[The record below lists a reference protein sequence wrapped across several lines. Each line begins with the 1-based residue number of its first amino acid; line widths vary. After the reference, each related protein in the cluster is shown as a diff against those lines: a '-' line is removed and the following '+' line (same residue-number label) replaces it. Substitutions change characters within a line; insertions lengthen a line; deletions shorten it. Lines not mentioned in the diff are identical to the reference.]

1 MIEWFHNYASKAKFN
16 FFESQL
22 HFFFANLLCTVC
34 KSHSLIHSFIG
45 KIQLS
50 YTVSFV
56 LQVSTPEYNAYGLA
70 AGIGEKIWVPFYV
83 QVPPDSITDMEVRT
97 SLFVVVYIYIL
108 QTLYNAVLDREKAME
123 RGVTYIL

>member
-1 MIEWFHNYASKAKFN
+1 MLQRLINLTSLRANCTLFCKFTT
-16 FFESQL
+16 L
-22 HFFFANLLCTVC
+22 C

-97 SLFVVVYIYIL
+97 SLFVVVYIYIHTADSL
-108 QTLYNAVLDREKAME
+108 
-123 RGVTYIL
+123 

>member
-1 MIEWFHNYASKAKFN
+1 MR
-16 FFESQL
+16 
-22 HFFFANLLCTVC
+22 

-50 YTVSFV
+50 DTVSFV

-97 SLFVVVYIYIL
+97 SLFVVLVYIYIVL

-123 RGVTYIL
+123 GGVTYIL

>member
-1 MIEWFHNYASKAKFN
+1 M
-16 FFESQL
+16 
-22 HFFFANLLCTVC
+22 
-34 KSHSLIHSFIG
+34 IHSFIG

-97 SLFVVVYIYIL
+97 SLFVVYYSSTYIYVL

>member
-1 MIEWFHNYASKAKFN
+1 MR
-16 FFESQL
+16 
-22 HFFFANLLCTVC
+22 

-97 SLFVVVYIYIL
+97 SLFVVVYIYIHTADSL
-108 QTLYNAVLDREKAME
+108 
-123 RGVTYIL
+123 

>member
-1 MIEWFHNYASKAKFN
+1 MLQRLNLTSLRANCTFFCKFT
-16 FFESQL
+16 
-22 HFFFANLLCTVC
+22 TVR

-97 SLFVVVYIYIL
+97 SLFVVVYIYIHTADSL
-108 QTLYNAVLDREKAME
+108 
-123 RGVTYIL
+123 